1 MVPHSLE
8 SNKWHRGRR
17 FHGNSEFLANSENV
31 PRTAMRMSFRLRDPR
46 LVARFRRQVFG
57 AAPPKPRPIGIHCDA
72 KPPSKALTRRHW
84 NLMIVF
90 LREGPMRLALIS
102 IALLGVMLVGCS
114 GPQGPQG
121 QAGSKGQEGNAGVA
135 GPAGAKGDR
144 GPQGAMGPAGP
155 QGSKGDLG
163 QQGPQG
169 AMDAAGPQGPKGDS
183 GPQGA
188 TGPAGPAG
196 PAAMAGLRVVTGA
209 KSVACNQDEVLVSIV
224 CSAGTADGTSCPSS
238 STATGLCMR
247 K

>member
-1 MVPHSLE
+1 MAWAPQ
-8 SNKWHRGRR
+8 
-17 FHGNSEFLANSENV
+17 V
-31 PRTAMRMSFRLRDPR
+31 PRVLLNSWLIPRTYVGTAMGDVLCLRGPR
-46 LVARFRRQVFG
+46 LVPRFTRQVFG
-57 AAPPKPRPIGIHCDA
+57 AAPPKPRLIGHPLRRQA
-72 KPPSKALTRRHW
+72 PSKALTRRHW
-84 NLMIVF
+84 NLMIAF
-90 LREGPMRLALIS
+90 FREGPMRVALVS

-121 QAGSKGQEGNAGVA
+121 QAGPKGQEGGAGVA
-135 GPAGAKGDR
+135 GPAGAKGDTGPQGSMGPAGPQGPKGDLGQQ

-155 QGSKGDLG
+155 QG
-163 QQGPQG
+163 
-169 AMDAAGPQGPKGDS
+169 PKGNS

-188 TGPAGPAG
+188 IGPAGPAG

-224 CSAGTADGTSCPSS
+224 CSAGTADGTSCPSA